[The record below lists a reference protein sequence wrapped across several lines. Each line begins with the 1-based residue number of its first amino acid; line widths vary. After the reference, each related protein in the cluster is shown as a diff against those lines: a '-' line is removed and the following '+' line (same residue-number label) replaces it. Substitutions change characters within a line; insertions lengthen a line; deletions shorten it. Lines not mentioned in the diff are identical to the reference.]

1 MKKKQ
6 ARTASVPHLPLRII
20 NRLPRRKTAKCRL
33 KAWAC
38 SKKGGISPP
47 DWDGRSDGIACC
59 WFIVFANQY

>member
-1 MKKKQ
+1 M
-6 ARTASVPHLPLRII
+6 PHLPLRII

>member
-1 MKKKQ
+1 M
-6 ARTASVPHLPLRII
+6 RTASVPHLPFRII

-47 DWDGRSDGIACC
+47 DRDGRSDGIACRR
-59 WFIVFANQY
+59 FIIFANQY